1 MEKFLT
7 FEETLS
13 LLPYRRSYLYK
24 LMFQGRISYYKPTGG
39 RAMFLESDIEEF
51 IVRGK
56 KSSSYELANQA
67 DALLN
72 RSTTKTLKKGG
83 NAIKK

>member
-1 MEKFLT
+1 MPRYLS
-7 FEETLS
+7 FEETLA

-24 LMFQGRISYYKPTGG
+24 LMHQARITYYKPTGG

-56 KSSSYELANQA
+56 KSSSHELANQA

-72 RSTTKTLKKGG
+72 RSTIKTLKKGG
-83 NAIKK
+83 SAIKK